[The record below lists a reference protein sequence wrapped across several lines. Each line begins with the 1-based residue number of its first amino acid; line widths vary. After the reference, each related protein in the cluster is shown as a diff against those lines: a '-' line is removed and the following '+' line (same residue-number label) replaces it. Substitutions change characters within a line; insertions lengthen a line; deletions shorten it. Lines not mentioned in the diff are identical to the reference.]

1 MTEPQEGDPV
11 EPVLRLLSRL
21 VHEAG
26 FSGRSLDR
34 ELGYSRGQ
42 SNAILAG
49 QQHLRYRNLVEIL
62 GALGIEPKD
71 FFSLLYWDSAEP
83 LPPNLEAIYRRQA
96 GLPKADKS
104 RPSKFPQGPE
114 PADETNEEKAKA
126 NPALAQ
132 LLSLVQSM
140 IDEGIDQR
148 LRTLVET
155 ARKP

>member
-1 MTEPQEGDPV
+1 MTDPTDSDPV
-11 EPVLRLLSRL
+11 EPVLRLLARL

-26 FSGRSLDR
+26 YSGRALDR

-42 SNAILAG
+42 SNAILSG
-49 QQHLRYRNLVEIL
+49 QQNLRYRNIVDIL

-71 FFSLLYWDSAEP
+71 FFALLYWNSSEP

-104 RPSKFPQGPE
+104 RPSKFPKVPE
-114 PADETNEEKAKA
+114 PAEAVNEEQAKT

-155 ARKP
+155 AKK